1 MQILYRIESRK
12 RDCRKFLEG
21 MKMWKIIVAILIL
34 IVIAIL
40 ALAIYFKER

>member
-12 RDCRKFLEG
+12 CNHKKITG
-21 MKMWKIIVAILIL
+21 SMKMWKIIGAILIL